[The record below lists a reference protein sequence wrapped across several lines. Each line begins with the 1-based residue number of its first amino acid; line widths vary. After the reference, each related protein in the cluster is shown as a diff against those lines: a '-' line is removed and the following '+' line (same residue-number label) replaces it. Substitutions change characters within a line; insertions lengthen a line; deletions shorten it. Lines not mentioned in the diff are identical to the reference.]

1 LAQPL
6 ALLALVGGGVLGCRD
21 SRFKYRN
28 TMKTNCT
35 ISINGVKFAPSSSA
49 LVESLFNPE
58 GTASGIYKIKRN
70 GVLFCNPNGEPF
82 LFLVANRSNPRF
94 FVSCS
99 KQEDGRIRYFYS
111 ISSMDEKKLG
121 IDSLSYGEKNRLA
134 ESIWETVSTQ

>member
-1 LAQPL
+1 
-6 ALLALVGGGVLGCRD
+6 
-21 SRFKYRN
+21 
-28 TMKTNCT
+28 MKTNCT
-35 ISINGVKFAPSSSA
+35 ISVNGVKFAPSGSA

-70 GVLFCNPNGEPF
+70 GVLFCKPSGDPF
-82 LFLVANRSNPRF
+82 AFLVANRSTYCY

-99 KQEDGRIRYFYS
+99 KKEYGQIRYQYS
-111 ISSMDEKKLG
+111 TCSIDEKRLG